1 MKKFLFLI
9 AGIMLLAACNNNDY
23 KPLYNISITGDAD
36 GQVDVSFPDGKF
48 AIDGATNLAFSY
60 GNVDS
65 TVTFSNQADFSV
77 EQGIRSANKDVCRF
91 ANDVKALDDSI
102 SATSAGGTYELV
114 IDAKFYDPITG
125 TEIHTHKVLSNREN
139 EL

>member
-1 MKKFLFLI
+1 MKKFLLLI
-9 AGIMLLAACNNNDY
+9 AGIMLLAACNKTDY

-60 GNVDS
+60 GNADS
-65 TVTFSNQADFSV
+65 TVTFSNQPDLTV
-77 EQGIRSANKDVCRF
+77 EQGIKSADKNVCRF
-91 ANDVKALDDSI
+91 ANDVKAIDDSI
-102 SATSAGGTYELV
+102 SATSAGGTYRLV
-114 IDAKFYDPITG
+114 IDARFYDPVTG
-125 TEIHTHKVLSNREN
+125 TEVHTHKVLSNREN

>member
-1 MKKFLFLI
+1 
-9 AGIMLLAACNNNDY
+9 MLLAACNNNDY

-48 AIDGATNLAFSY
+48 AIDGATNLVFSY
-60 GNVDS
+60 GNADS
-65 TVTFSNQADFSV
+65 TVIFSNQADFSV

-114 IDAKFYDPITG
+114 IDARFYDPVTG